1 MQYTLYKCYLGE
13 SRLRYTLHQQCSTP
27 FKSTGGGDNPCARAG
42 SNRPPRDVYSSGPPC
57 LSDGTDS
64 AREVGH
70 RTHDMH
76 NISFSFF
83 FFVPRCTLPSFGLL
97 LASLVCPFCF
107 TTRRNFVHR
116 TCIVQTSHG
125 GETESTPVGSNTK
138 AAHT

>member
-27 FKSTGGGDNPCARAG
+27 FESTGGGRNPAHAPGATVPLATCTARAPLVSPTG
-42 SNRPPRDVYSSGPPC
+42 QIPLERSV
-57 LSDGTDS
+57 T
-64 AREVGH
+64 V
-70 RTHDMH
+70 RT
-76 NISFSFF
+76 ICTRFFFF

-97 LASLVCPFCF
+97 LASLVCPSCF

-116 TCIVQTSHG
+116 TCVVQTSHG
-125 GETESTPVGSNTK
+125 GETESTPVSSNTK